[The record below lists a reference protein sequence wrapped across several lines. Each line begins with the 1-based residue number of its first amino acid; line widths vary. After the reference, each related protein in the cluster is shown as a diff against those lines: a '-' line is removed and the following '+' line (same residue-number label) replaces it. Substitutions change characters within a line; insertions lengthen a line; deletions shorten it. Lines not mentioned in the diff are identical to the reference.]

1 MELILSQSE
10 TTLEQ
15 LGAMIT
21 ELEGLN
27 THTVELNYKDSNV
40 ILNLVKN
47 EPE

>member
-1 MELILSQSE
+1 MEIILSQSE

-15 LGAMIT
+15 LGALVT
-21 ELEGLN
+21 ELEWLN
-27 THTVELNYKDSNV
+27 THTVELNYKDGNV